1 MLEFARYEGR
11 RRVRGAIVMTVGI
24 AALTGLYVWLFPS
37 IEASGVDLDRYV
49 EAFPPAM
56 IEAFGIRALGTI
68 EGFLA
73 AELYAFVW
81 VLLLGLYL
89 AYSAASTVAGEV
101 EDGRM
106 DLRLSLPVSRRR
118 IVGEKFLSLLV
129 PILIVNALTPIV
141 VYGGVLLI
149 GESISAADLVAVHA
163 LSIPYLLACAAIGL
177 AISVVLDREGRA
189 QRAALG
195 AIFGLFMIES
205 VVAGTDLEAI
215 GGLSP
220 TRYYDATAILVDGTY
235 DLAGAAILLGATVV
249 IVLAS
254 QWWFSHK
261 SLE

>member
-11 RRVRGAIVMTVGI
+11 HRVRGSLVLTAGI
-24 AALTGLYVWLFPS
+24 AALIALYVWLFPS
-37 IEASGVDLDRYV
+37 FKASGIDW
-49 EAFPPAM
+49 EAYIESFPPAFM
-56 IEAFGIRALGTI
+56 EAFGVRNITSI
-68 EGFLA
+68 EGFLS
-73 AELYAFVW
+73 AELYSFVW
-81 VLLLGLYL
+81 VLLLGMYL

-129 PILIVNALTPIV
+129 PILIVNLLTPIA

-149 GESISAADLVAVHA
+149 GESISAADLVGVHA

-177 AISVVLDREGRA
+177 AISVVLNREGRA

-195 AIFGLFMIES
+195 SIFGLFMIES
-205 VVAGTDLEAI
+205 VVAGTDVEPI
-215 GGLSP
+215 GNLSP

-235 DLAGAAILLGATVV
+235 DLAGAAILLAATAV

-254 QWWFSHK
+254 QWWFSRK

>member
-1 MLEFARYEGR
+1 
-11 RRVRGAIVMTVGI
+11 VSI
-24 AALTGLYVWLFPS
+24 FPS
-37 IEASGVDLDRYV
+37 FERSGVDLDEYV

-56 IEAFGIRALGTI
+56 VEAFGIESLGTI

-73 AELYAFVW
+73 TELYAFAW

-89 AYSAASTVAGEV
+89 AYSAASTVAGAV

-118 IVGEKFLSLLV
+118 IVGEEFLSLLV
-129 PILIVNALTPIV
+129 PIVVVNVLTPIV
-141 VYGGVLLI
+141 VYAGIVLI
-149 GESISAADLVAVHA
+149 GESISVADLVAVHA
-163 LSIPYLLACAAIGL
+163 LSIPYLLACTAIGL

-205 VVAGTDLEAI
+205 VVVGTDFEAI

-220 TRYYDATAILVDGTY
+220 TRYFDPTAILVDGQY
-235 DLAGAAILLGATVV
+235 DLAGGAILLAATVAL
-249 IVLAS
+249 VLAS
-254 QWWFSHK
+254 QVWFSRK

>member
-1 MLEFARYEGR
+1 MLEFAQYEGR
-11 RRVRGAIVMTVGI
+11 HRVRGSLIMSGGI
-24 AALTGLYVWLFPS
+24 AALTALYVWMFPS
-37 IEASGVDLDRYV
+37 VEASGVDLDAYV
-49 EAFPPAM
+49 EAFPSALV
-56 IEAFGIRALGTI
+56 EAFGIRSLGTI

-89 AYSAASTVAGEV
+89 AYSAATTVAGEV

-106 DLRLSLPVSRRR
+106 DMRLSLPVSRRR

-129 PILIVNALTPIV
+129 PIVVVNVLTPIV
-141 VYGGVLLI
+141 VYLGVVLV
-149 GESISAADLVAVHA
+149 GKSIAPADLVTVHA
-163 LSIPYLLACAAIGL
+163 LSIPYLLSCAALGL
-177 AISVVLDREGRA
+177 ALSVAVDREGRA

-195 AIFGLFMIES
+195 LIFGLFMIES
-205 VVAGTDLEAI
+205 VVGGTGLEPV

-220 TRYYDATAILVDGTY
+220 TRYYEPSAILVDGHY
-235 DLAGAAILLGATVV
+235 DLAGAAILLGATVA

-254 QWWFSHK
+254 QWWFGRK

>member
-1 MLEFARYEGR
+1 VLEFARYEGR
-11 RRVRGAIVMTVGI
+11 HRVRGSLVMTGGI
-24 AALTGLYVWLFPS
+24 AALVALYVWLFPS
-37 IEASGVDLDRYV
+37 IEASGVDLDEYV

-56 IEAFGIRALGTI
+56 VEAFGIEALGTI

-106 DLRLSLPVSRRR
+106 DMRLSLPVSRRR

-129 PILIVNALTPIV
+129 PILMVNVLTPIV
-141 VYGGVLLI
+141 VYGGVLLV
-149 GESISAADLVAVHA
+149 GESISATDLVAVHA
-163 LSIPYLLACAAIGL
+163 LSIPYLLACTAIGL
-177 AISVVLDREGRA
+177 AISVALDREGRA

-205 VVAGTDLEAI
+205 VVTGTDVEPLGAV
-215 GGLSP
+215 SP
-220 TRYYDATAILVDGTY
+220 TRYFDASAILIDGTY
-235 DLAGAAILLGATVV
+235 DLAGAAILLTVTVV

-254 QWWFSHK
+254 QWWFSHR